1 MPEEVGKL
9 QDEQPKDRQLPA
21 GATQSQIG
29 GKKVHVQVQTPT
41 QLACALTN
49 PLSSSNIIEDESKL
63 SGFIIAKGEEGV
75 VEVVV
80 VPNTEL
86 LL

>member
-1 MPEEVGKL
+1 M
-9 QDEQPKDRQLPA
+9 
-21 GATQSQIG
+21 
-29 GKKVHVQVQTPT
+29 QVQTPT